1 MHSDFSLLIMRRL
14 SIAIAVAVCAFFFP
28 TPSVARNHIA
38 YDIDRAREICD
49 SLPLE
54 DPEGI
59 WIYPEDNVTVLVM
72 KDRQVSSSSLPS
84 YTISVVETT
93 DCSLKPGDIIGR
105 LHASPSKTKY
115 SLELFTERKNNI
127 LSKPKKCLAEISD
140 NGETI
145 ILKRDKSG
153 FRIRFSFNP
162 STLLPRLWKSVLRV
176 NSSKSN
182 SSSSNEPP
190 VGMVKIYPSYDGN
203 GSSRRSVR
211 YL

>member
-1 MHSDFSLLIMRRL
+1 MHPYYSLLITRRL
-14 SIAIAVAVCAFFFP
+14 AIAFAIAVCALFSP
-28 TPSVARNHIA
+28 TTGVANPPQA
-38 YDIDRAREICD
+38 YDIGRAREICD
-49 SLPLE
+49 SMPLE

-59 WIYPEDNVTVLVM
+59 WIYPEDNVTVLVL
-72 KDRQVSSSSLPS
+72 KELPTSPTSLPS

-93 DCSLKPGDIIGR
+93 DCSLKPGDVIGR
-105 LHASPSKTKY
+105 LHASPARAKY
-115 SLELFTERKNNI
+115 SLELFTERKNNV
-127 LSKPKKCLAEISD
+127 LSKPKRCLAEVTD

-153 FRIRFSFNP
+153 FKIRFSFNP
-162 STLLPRLWKSVLRV
+162 STLLPRLWKSVLRIGT
-176 NSSKSN
+176 SKSN
-182 SSSSNEPP
+182 SASSVEPP